1 MKIFFKGVPYVYC
14 AKFMLTVFHN
24 GNPII
29 YIKYRGK
36 IRPQS
41 SQGEKRPGDEIES
54 NRLKFRLLLEGDI

>member
-1 MKIFFKGVPYVYC
+1 MFIVLSSC
-14 AKFMLTVFHN
+14 LLCS
-24 GNPII
+24 II

-41 SQGEKRPGDEIES
+41 SQGEKRSGDEIES